1 MTRLLLVLAASSFA
15 AKLEPLVP
23 FEQQY
28 LGPHQQANHPHT
40 ERGRAS
46 SCAGQCINI
55 ETFHC
60 VDAGADV
67 DTLVGK
73 CPGANN
79 IQCCPTPATPVDNGP
94 NTCDHG
100 SGVNGLCEFSAC
112 SYNVCGV
119 SFIIVIQLFFIFMC
133 PAHLSSPPAIQV

>member
-1 MTRLLLVLAASSFA
+1 MRLLLVLAAAAASSFA
-15 AKLEPLVP
+15 AKLEPRIP

-46 SCAGQCINI
+46 TCAGQCINI

-79 IQCCPTPATPVDNGP
+79 IQCCPAPATPVDNGP

-100 SGVNGLCEFSAC
+100 SGVNGLCEFSC
-112 SYNVCGV
+112 IL
-119 SFIIVIQLFFIFMC
+119 FIKI
-133 PAHLSSPPAIQV
+133 